1 MPLPSA
7 AREAHAVEPR
17 TWARAIGPTHAKLS
31 SARAAPPPSEARSST
46 LLPPPSI
53 HAADGTVREPR
64 HGCSSGSRQPSIPAC
79 STASAHERWQH
90 RLASA
95 AAAAYLSPACL
106 LRSASPSAHLA
117 SRQARTASSAPERTT
132 RRALPSWPASS
143 AIATIAHCC
152 SARLSPLFAPS
163 VAPPAAPPAAPG
175 TRPRHSRLATPA
187 LTNAFAAD
195 ASAASTAIMKTS
207 RLRRPPRPLA
217 SASLLRSLKRVCSCF
232 DGDSAPSAVPCSLL
246 CARNR
251 QCSSRCRVASTE
263 SVGVGGARPDSV
275 ERPSFVRARSGGSV
289 RACCSRLTR
298 WRGAGVDLV
307 RVAVCLHVALLGDA
321 SMPEAMPGA
330 NGRGTLNV
338 RSWGAPKDSAIT
350 YKGVNCGRS
359 MCAYRVRGGGGCCGG

>member
-1 MPLPSA
+1 M
-7 AREAHAVEPR
+7 
-17 TWARAIGPTHAKLS
+17 
-31 SARAAPPPSEARSST
+31 
-46 LLPPPSI
+46 
-53 HAADGTVREPR
+53 REPR
-64 HGCSSGSRQPSIPAC
+64 HGCSSGSRQPSISAC

-106 LRSASPSAHLA
+106 LRSASPLAQLA
-117 SRQARTASSAPERTT
+117 SRQVRTASSAPERTT

-152 SARLSPLFAPS
+152 SARLSPLCAPS
-163 VAPPAAPPAAPG
+163 AAPLAAPPAAGTPG

-187 LTNAFAAD
+187 LTNAFATD

-217 SASLLRSLKRVCSCF
+217 SASLLRSLKSVCSCF

-251 QCSSRCRVASTE
+251 QCSRRCRVASTE

-275 ERPSFVRARSGGSV
+275 ESPSFVRARSGGSV

-298 WRGAGVDLV
+298 WRGAVVDLV
-307 RVAVCLHVALLGDA
+307 RVAVCLHVLLLGDA
-321 SMPEAMPGA
+321 SMPARTDPEAPRVGLNGAGAHLSGSPGY
-330 NGRGTLNV
+330 
-338 RSWGAPKDSAIT
+338 T
-350 YKGVNCGRS
+350 YKGVNCGRLVS
-359 MCAYRVRGGGGCCGG
+359 VETVSNYH